1 MQIIFWHKKAFCALT
16 PQLRQIHLTN
26 SRHFDESWVSG
37 VTITGNNDI
46 NYNGMLRAKLLFYE
60 SFWKRKWASSPPAS
74 VVREERSP
82 RSLLMS
88 RWVEANSGS
97 WVSDFAPLVHPAED
111 PLLPDTTEGWSLCVF
126 MTPSRSS
133 LKKGDKVILPVSSF
147 SALAITFSHTRNGG
161 EEKKE
166 WQRRRA
172 MKLKG
177 KKKQV
182 EAQWRMGGSVCV
194 CVCVGV
200 YSRHVCTCSLV
211 RLGMMTLS
219 RLKSIGT
226 P

>member
-97 WVSDFAPLVHPAED
+97 WVSDFSPRLSTLQRTRCYRIRRKDGVFVCSW
-111 PLLPDTTEGWSLCVF
+111 LLRGVPWRKVTKLSSPCHLSLHWQ
-126 MTPSRSS
+126 S
-133 LKKGDKVILPVSSF
+133 LSLTQGTGGKRKKSD
-147 SALAITFSHTRNGG
+147 NDG
-161 EEKKE
+161 EPWNWREK
-166 WQRRRA
+166 
-172 MKLKG
+172 
-177 KKKQV
+177 
-182 EAQWRMGGSVCV
+182 
-194 CVCVGV
+194 
-200 YSRHVCTCSLV
+200 
-211 RLGMMTLS
+211 
-219 RLKSIGT
+219 
-226 P
+226 

>member
-16 PQLRQIHLTN
+16 PQLRQNHLTN

-97 WVSDFAPLVHPAED
+97 WVSDFAPLVHPAKD

-161 EEKKE
+161 KRKKSDNDGE
-166 WQRRRA
+166 PWNWR
-172 MKLKG
+172 
-177 KKKQV
+177 KKKHV

-194 CVCVGV
+194 GV
-200 YSRHVCTCSLV
+200 SSRHVCTCSLV
-211 RLGMMTLS
+211 RLGMMTLG